1 MLKSLKIGS
10 LVLAHNVVL
19 APLAGITNLPFRLLC
34 RQQGAFMTSPI
45 LTVAS
50 SEVKDEF
57 RKFRDT
63 MLQFMGQTL
72 PQQVPTPEEAAAM
85 GMQQP
90 QPGQQQQMPPQGMMP
105 NG

>member
-1 MLKSLKIGS
+1 
-10 LVLAHNVVL
+10 
-19 APLAGITNLPFRLLC
+19 
-34 RQQGAFMTSPI
+34 
-45 LTVAS
+45 
-50 SEVKDEF
+50 
-57 RKFRDT
+57 

>member
-1 MLKSLKIGS
+1 MR
-10 LVLAHNVVL
+10 VL
-19 APLAGITNLPFRLLC
+19 G
-34 RQQGAFMTSPI
+34 GFMTSPI
-45 LTVAS
+45 LSVAS
-50 SEVKDEF
+50 AEVKDEF
-57 RKFRDT
+57 RKFRDA